1 MPWWFVEVLTGVW
14 FGLGKKVKEVK
25 KKQTPPPA
33 AAAKPKGN
41 NTGE

>member
-1 MPWWFVEVLTGVW
+1 MVI
-14 FGLGKKVKEVK
+14 GKKVKEVK